1 MQKKRVSNSTNSDVS
16 ILSIT
21 GVQQQRDNS
30 ATINFQFKI
39 FRDYWLFSKKIMKI
53 AKQILVSPFIFLIKL
68 YQWIISPWLSPSCRY
83 TPTCSQYGIEALK
96 KYGPVKGLWLTIK
109 RIARCNPWGGHG
121 HDPVP

>member
-16 ILSIT
+16 ILSIMD
-21 GVQQQRDNS
+21 VQQQRDNS

-53 AKQILVSPFIFLIKL
+53 VKQILASPFIFLIKL
-68 YQWIISPWLSPSCRY
+68 YQWIISPWLGPQCRY

-96 KYGPVKGLWLTIK
+96 KYGPIKGLWLTIK
-109 RIARCNPWGGHG
+109 RIASCNPWGGHG